1 MSGLA
6 SRPGSF
12 RRGSVVKMKARMEI
26 RSWER
31 LEWAGSQGSP
41 DQVPRRERQTVGG
54 REGGR
59 EGDNVSDLSCR
70 LLGL

>member
-1 MSGLA
+1 
-6 SRPGSF
+6 
-12 RRGSVVKMKARMEI
+12 MKARMEI